1 MGFLIIDPS
10 NPQHFKYSK
19 YFEIYGVSSLAIG
32 DADPWHQVGA

>member
-10 NPQHFKYSK
+10 NPQHFK

-32 DADPWHQVGA
+32 DADPWHQAGA